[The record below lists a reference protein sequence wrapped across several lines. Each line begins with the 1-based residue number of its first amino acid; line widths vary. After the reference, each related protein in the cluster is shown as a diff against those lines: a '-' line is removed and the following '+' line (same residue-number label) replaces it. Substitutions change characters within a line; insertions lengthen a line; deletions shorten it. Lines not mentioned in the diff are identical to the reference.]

1 MKDTSRDSPTQLMA
15 ITLATQPIT
24 ANAALEA
31 ADVKAVLAALTSVV
45 TFPAGETADKVVA
58 LNIVVQPTGAGVL
71 NVRFSK

>member
-1 MKDTSRDSPTQLMA
+1 MA

-45 TFPAGETADKVVA
+45 SLPEGETTDKVVA
-58 LNIVVQPTGAGVL
+58 LNITVQPTGAGVL